1 MRDDAVVMNPTPSP
15 VSVAEASALQHA
27 LDRLL
32 AQHQA
37 APFPDWP
44 TRAARLRKLIDMLL
58 DRREGIAQAISDD
71 FGHRSRHETDLLEVF
86 PSIEGLRHAL
96 RHGRG
101 WMRERKVPVSLW
113 FQPGAARIQPQPVG
127 VVGIIVPWNYPLY
140 LLMGPLTSALVAG
153 NRAMVKVSEFSP
165 HFGEL
170 IAELLRETLGNEV
183 VQVVQGGPEVAAA
196 FSALPFGHLLF
207 TGSTA
212 VGRRVMAAA
221 SQHLVPVTLE
231 LGGKSP
237 AIITAATCSDEA
249 RFSHA
254 VRRIVV
260 GKVLNAGQTCIA
272 PDYVLL
278 PRAAIPRFIST
289 ARTVLSEQYPQ
300 GAASP
305 DYTGVASD
313 HHFERLQQWL
323 HEATTAGAKASPVM
337 GDAPP
342 DQRKLPLTV
351 LTDCSEDSAL
361 MQEEI
366 FGPLLPLVACETVDG
381 AVAWVNQRPHPLAL
395 YLFDDSKS
403 VQTQFLQCTQ
413 AGGVCINDTLVH
425 IAQDHLPFGGVGA
438 SGMGHYHGQFGF
450 EAMSKLKPLFR
461 QSRINA
467 LGLLAPPYG
476 GLVAKLLKLMLR
488 R

>member
-1 MRDDAVVMNPTPSP
+1 MKTAFDG
-15 VSVAEASALQHA
+15 
-27 LDRLL
+27 LL

-44 TRAARLRKLIDMLL
+44 TRAARLQNLVTMLL
-58 DRREGIAQAISDD
+58 DHRERIADAISAD

-113 FQPGAARIQPQPVG
+113 FQPGAACIQPQPLG
-127 VVGIIVPWNYPLY
+127 VVGIIVPWNYPL
-140 LLMGPLTSALVAG
+140 LLLLGPLSSALVAG

-165 HFGEL
+165 QFGVL
-170 IAELLRETLGNEV
+170 MAELLQDALGDDV
-183 VQVVQGGPEVAAA
+183 VQVVQGGPAVAAA

-207 TGSTA
+207 TGSTP

-237 AIITAATCSDEA
+237 AIITATTCSDEA
-249 RFSHA
+249 RFTHA
-254 VRRIVV
+254 VRRIIV

-278 PRAAIPRFIST
+278 PRAAMPRFIAT
-289 ARTVLSEQYPQ
+289 ARTILSEQYPQ
-300 GAASP
+300 GAASN
-305 DYTGVASD
+305 DYTGIASD
-313 HHFERLQQWL
+313 RHFERLQQWL
-323 HEATTAGAKASPVM
+323 REATAAGAKASPVM

-342 DQRKLPLTV
+342 GQRKLPLTV
-351 LTDCSEDSAL
+351 LTDCAHDVAV

-366 FGPLLPLVACETVDG
+366 FGPWLPLVACETVED

-395 YLFDDSKS
+395 YLFDDSKR
-403 VQTQFLQCTQ
+403 VQTQVLLSTQ
-413 AGGVCINDTLVH
+413 AGGVCINETLVH
-425 IAQDHLPFGGVGA
+425 IAQHDLPFGGVGA
-438 SGMGHYHGQFGF
+438 SGMGHYHGQAGF
-450 EAMSKLKPLFR
+450 EAMSKLKPVFR

-476 GLVAKLLKLMLR
+476 GLVARVLKVMLR